1 MNPLIQLKGKLNSN
15 NSIFFSSRFVARL
28 LSRFRRKRERFANRV
43 ATPASSTRFSV
54 MMLSLATPP
63 APETQD
69 LVTGRSFR
77 IPPATSTPVLAV
89 ER

>member
-1 MNPLIQLKGKLNSN
+1 MNPLIHPKKATILPALVAVRSPG
-15 NSIFFSSRFVARL
+15 SRY
-28 LSRFRRKRERFANRV
+28 RRKRERFANRV

-63 APETQD
+63 APETQR
-69 LVTGRSFR
+69 LVGVRSLP
-77 IPPATSTPVLAV
+77 IPTPALAPVLAV